1 MADTENL
8 IFRLVITLIPLILA
22 IGVHEF
28 AHVAMAR
35 WLGDDTGTRLG
46 RFTLNPI
53 AHMDPVWTL
62 GVPAML
68 VFFSSSGAALPFFAA
83 GKPAPYNPNC
93 LDKKIGGKRI
103 SIRSA
108 EMWIAAAGP
117 ASNVALALLSALLAF
132 IAVKLGVSLEGR
144 SLVWL
149 LVLFYQLNI
158 ALAVFNLIPIPPL
171 DGSKVIFALLP
182 ERLAQRYEDLAFGM
196 SWILLALVLFIG
208 PVVISPIV
216 GLAKTLLYVVLF

>member
-1 MADTENL
+1 MAEPETL
-8 IFRLVITLIPLILA
+8 VFRLVVTLIPLILA

-46 RFTLNPI
+46 RYTLNPV
-53 AHMDPVWTL
+53 AHMDPIWTL

-68 VFFSSSGAALPFFAA
+68 VLFSAGGAALPFFAA

-93 LDKKIGGKRI
+93 LDRKIGGKRI
-103 SIRSA
+103 SVRSA
-108 EMWIAAAGP
+108 EMWVAAAGP
-117 ASNVALALLSALLAF
+117 ASNVILALLSALLAF
-132 IAVKLGVSLEGR
+132 IAVQLGVSLEGR

-149 LVLFYQLNI
+149 LILFYQLNI

-171 DGSKVIFALLP
+171 DGSKVLFAILP
-182 ERLAQRYEDLAFGM
+182 ERLAQRYEDIASGM

-208 PVVISPIV
+208 PAVIGPFI
-216 GLAKTLLYVVLF
+216 GLAKTLLYIVLF